1 MTILSIAIVA
11 TIAIIVLAVIFRDRI
26 RGRQTPAAIRP
37 GKPLPAFEAID
48 EDGNRVSS
56 ADLIGAPAV
65 LLFVRGTWCPF
76 CSRQVQNLTG
86 IYKEI
91 NDCGARLVL
100 VTPRPLDT
108 TRRVADL
115 FGVQFE
121 FWLDESLDIA
131 RQFGLLLESGVPD
144 DHRGEYGSDT
154 LWPTSLV
161 VDGKGVIRH
170 TEVSRFMAD
179 RPNPQKLLAALKK
192 LPETRKG

>member
-1 MTILSIAIVA
+1 MSILWIAVVVGTAIV
-11 TIAIIVLAVIFRDRI
+11 VLAVIFRDRI

-37 GKPLPAFEAID
+37 GNPLPAFEAID
-48 EDGNRVSS
+48 EDGNPVSS
-56 ADLIGAPAV
+56 ADLMGTPAI

-86 IYKEI
+86 VYKEI

-100 VTPRPLDT
+100 VTPQPLDT
-108 TRRVADL
+108 TRRVANL

-131 RQFGLLLESGVPD
+131 RQFGLLLESGVPK

-161 VDGKGVIRH
+161 VDSKGIIRH
-170 TEVSRFMAD
+170 TEVSRFVVD
-179 RPNPQKLLAALKK
+179 RPNPQKLLTALKK
-192 LPETRKG
+192 LPETK